1 MTTKIS
7 ALAILG
13 MLSLSACGVQNSLAG
28 SGGSTGSIGSAGSA
42 GSGGSSG
49 NSSGGSSG
57 NSSGGS
63 FGSFGGQETEAVA
76 RGEAEYIDPRAF
88 VNVIKSISSER
99 TRGGTILRVVG
110 EVPSQGY
117 YNVALVPVEDD
128 NPRELL
134 FEFRASAPTFPQ
146 AGPTVRSREIYAS
159 VFVSERLE
167 PGVRTLRVRGLDASR
182 TVRR

>member
-1 MTTKIS
+1 MIS
-7 ALAILG
+7 LGACAL
-13 MLSLSACGVQNSLAG
+13 QNSMG
-28 SGGSTGSIGSAGSA
+28 GSAGSA

-49 NSSGGSSG
+49 NSSGSSAGGSL
-57 NSSGGS
+57 GGS
-63 FGSFGGQETEAVA
+63 FGSFGGQEAEAVV
-76 RGEAEYIDPRAF
+76 RGEEEYIDPRAF

-117 YNVALVPVEDD
+117 FNVALVLVEDD

-134 FEFRASAPTFPQ
+134 YEFRAAAPNFPTP
-146 AGPTVRSREIYAS
+146 GPTVRSREIYAS
-159 VFVSERLE
+159 VFVPKLLE
-167 PGVRTLRVRGLDASR
+167 PGVRTLRVRGLDTSR

>member
-1 MTTKIS
+1 
-7 ALAILG
+7 
-13 MLSLSACGVQNSLAG
+13 MLSLGGCALQNSLAG
-28 SGGSTGSIGSAGSA
+28 SGGSSGSIGSV

-49 NSSGGSSG
+49 NSSGGSA
-57 NSSGGS
+57 GGS
-63 FGSFGGQETEAVA
+63 FGSFGGQETQAVA

-128 NPRELL
+128 NARELL
-134 FEFRASAPTFPQ
+134 FEFRAAAPQFPSP
-146 AGPTVRSREIYAS
+146 GPTVRSREIYVS

-167 PGVRTLRVRGLDASR
+167 PSARTLRVRGLETSR
-182 TVRR
+182 SVRR